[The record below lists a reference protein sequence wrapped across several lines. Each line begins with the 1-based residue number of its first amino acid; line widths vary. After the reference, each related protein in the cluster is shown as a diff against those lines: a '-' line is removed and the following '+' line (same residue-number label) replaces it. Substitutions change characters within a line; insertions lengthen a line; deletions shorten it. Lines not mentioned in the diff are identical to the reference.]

1 MGPAQ
6 LAVGLDAR
14 LLMSEPHPTG
24 VGYYARELARHV
36 APLVN
41 LHLYTD
47 GRGDAPPASGA
58 ATAPEGWAAE
68 PATLHTARRWP
79 GLPWQQTALVAGLWR
94 QRLHLYH
101 SPSFTLPRWA
111 PCPTVVTI
119 HDLAALTVPQWAN
132 AANQRYLE
140 RMLPWAVRHADR
152 VITVSQRVRQELVTY
167 FSLSAADARRIVA
180 VGLGVDA
187 ARFHRQPPEAVAQLR
202 RRLGLT
208 DPYLVFVGTREP
220 RKNLVRLVTA
230 FNVARRRHPSAML
243 LLVGAPGFNTAALDQ
258 VVDRTPG
265 VRVADYLPAAD
276 VPLVLQGAAA
286 LCYVSLYEGFGLP
299 VLEAMAL
306 GTPVITSA
314 GTAMQDVSGG
324 HAQYVNPLEVDSI
337 AAALDRVLSDPPAL
351 QREAAE
357 HMAYARSL
365 SWNRTARETV
375 LVYQQASRR

>member
-1 MGPAQ
+1 MDPAR

-14 LLMSEPHPTG
+14 LLTSECQPTG

-36 APLVN
+36 APLVA

-47 GRGDAPPASGA
+47 RAANAPRAGSPALAPDAWVDGA
-58 ATAPEGWAAE
+58 AA
-68 PATLHTARRWP
+68 LHTAPRWP

-101 SPSFTLPRWA
+101 SPTFTLPRWA

-119 HDLAALTVPQWAN
+119 HDLAALAMPEWAN

-152 VITVSQRVRQELVTY
+152 VIAVSARVRGEIVSH
-167 FSLSAADARRIVA
+167 FGLSAADARRIVA

-187 ARFHRQPPEAVAQLR
+187 ARFHPQAPAAVAELR
-202 RRLGLT
+202 RRLGLD

-230 FNVARRRHPSAML
+230 FNIARRRHPSATL
-243 LLVGAPGFNTAALDQ
+243 LLVGAAGFATGALDQ
-258 VVDRTPG
+258 VVARTPG
-265 VRVADYLPAAD
+265 ARVLDYLPAAD
-276 VPLVLQGAAA
+276 IPLVLQGAAA
-286 LCYVSLYEGFGLP
+286 LTYVSLYEGFGLP

-314 GTAMQDVSGG
+314 GTVMQDISGG

-337 AAALDRVLSDPPAL
+337 AAALDRVLSDPPGF
-351 QREAAE
+351 RRGAAE

-375 LVYQQASRR
+375 RVYQQASGR